1 MSGKKKDPNVLE
13 VTERPEVSKERLVA
27 EEAFRSS
34 TLNANTGR
42 QFVASIVGE
51 LTLMDSI
58 AVFREIQNKVVAN
71 NNTKPLEHL
80 LTSQAL
86 ALNCIFNSL
95 AIRAKENIGHYPEAV
110 ERYMKLALKAQAQCR
125 STIEAINE
133 IKNPS
138 SATFVRQ
145 ANIGNAVQ
153 VNNGANNATSTHAGA
168 HARMG
173 KTPTEPNKL
182 LAADQPA
189 TLPTFTGGVINDL
202 DSRKAAAA
210 V

>member
-27 EEAFRSS
+27 ELAFSTYATNALTTQAFTDNFGELDMQECIGVMKERQAKIRGGNLTSLENMLTAQAI
-34 TLNANTGR
+34 TLNAL
-42 QFVASIVGE
+42 F
-51 LTLMDSI
+51 
-58 AVFREIQNKVVAN
+58 NKLAQRSGLN
-71 NNTKPLEHL
+71 MGEHL
-80 LTSQAL
+80 GAADT
-86 ALNCIFNSL
+86 
-95 AIRAKENIGHYPEAV
+95 
-110 ERYMKLALKAQAQCR
+110 YMRLALKAQSQCR

-138 SATFVRQ
+138 SAPTFVKQ

-153 VNNGANNATSTHAGA
+153 VNNGRQNRTSTHAGA
-168 HARMG
+168 HTRTE

-189 TLPTFTGGVINDL
+189 TLSTLTGGMSNDL
-202 DSRKAAAA
+202 DSRKATAA

>member
-1 MSGKKKDPNVLE
+1 MSEKAQVSNVLQ
-13 VTERPEVSKERLVA
+13 VVEREGVPKERLVA
-27 EEAFRSS
+27 EVAFRAS

-42 QFVASIVGE
+42 QFAASIVGE

-58 AVFREIQNKVVAN
+58 AVFREIQTKVVTDN
-71 NNTKPLEHL
+71 DIKPLENL

-86 ALNCIFNSL
+86 ALNSIFNSL
-95 AIRAKENIGHYPEAV
+95 AVRAKDNIGHYPETV

-125 STIEAINE
+125 ATIEAINE

-153 VNNGANNATSTHAGA
+153 VNNGANSTHAGA
-168 HARMG
+168 HTRTG

-189 TLPTFTGGVINDL
+189 TLSTLTGGVINDL
-202 DSRKAAAA
+202 DSRKATAA

>member
-1 MSGKKKDPNVLE
+1 MSKPKANTIIAEATSEKSMARV
-13 VTERPEVSKERLVA
+13 VA
-27 EEAFRSS
+27 EVALSSYATNGLTTQAFTDKFGDLDIQEVIGVMKGRQAQVRSGDLS
-34 TLNANTGR
+34 LLENMLTAQAITLNAL
-42 QFVASIVGE
+42 F
-51 LTLMDSI
+51 
-58 AVFREIQNKVVAN
+58 NKLAQRSGLN
-71 NNTKPLEHL
+71 MGEHL
-80 LTSQAL
+80 GAADT
-86 ALNCIFNSL
+86 
-95 AIRAKENIGHYPEAV
+95 
-110 ERYMKLALKAQAQCR
+110 YMRLALKAQSQCR

-138 SATFVRQ
+138 SAPTFVKQ

-153 VNNGANNATSTHAGA
+153 VNNGQQNLTSTHAGA
-168 HARMG
+168 RTG
-173 KTPTEPNKL
+173 KKQTEPNKL

>member
-1 MSGKKKDPNVLE
+1 MSGKNKDPNVLE

-27 EEAFRSS
+27 ELAFKAS

-42 QFVASIVGE
+42 QFAASIVGE

-58 AVFREIQNKVVAN
+58 AVFREIQNKVVVN
-71 NNTKPLEHL
+71 NNNKPLEHL

-86 ALNCIFNSL
+86 ALNSIFNSL
-95 AIRAKENIGHYPEAV
+95 AIRAKDNIGHYPETV

-133 IKNPS
+133 IKNPA
-138 SATFVRQ
+138 SATFVKQ

-153 VNNGANNATSTHAGA
+153 VNNGEAGAVRTQA
-168 HARMG
+168 HAR
-173 KTPTEPNKL
+173 TEESQTEPNKL
-182 LAADQPA
+182 LAADKAA
-189 TLPTFTGGVINDL
+189 TLSTFTGGVSNDL
-202 DSRKAAAA
+202 DSRKAEATS
-210 V
+210 

>member
-1 MSGKKKDPNVLE
+1 MSKPKANTIIAEATSEKSMARV
-13 VTERPEVSKERLVA
+13 VA
-27 EEAFRSS
+27 EVALSSYATNGLTTQAFTDKFGDLDIQEVIGVMKGRQAQVRSGDLS
-34 TLNANTGR
+34 LLENMLTAQVFTLNAL
-42 QFVASIVGE
+42 F
-51 LTLMDSI
+51 
-58 AVFREIQNKVVAN
+58 NKLAQRSGLN
-71 NNTKPLEHL
+71 MGEHL
-80 LTSQAL
+80 GAADT
-86 ALNCIFNSL
+86 
-95 AIRAKENIGHYPEAV
+95 
-110 ERYMKLALKAQAQCR
+110 YMRLALKAQAQCR

-153 VNNGANNATSTHAGA
+153 VNNGQNLSSTHAGA
-168 HARMG
+168 RME
-173 KTPTEPNKL
+173 KNQTEPNKL

-189 TLPTFTGGVINDL
+189 TLSTLTGDMNNDL

>member
-1 MSGKKKDPNVLE
+1 MSKPKANTITVEAASEKSMA
-13 VTERPEVSKERLVA
+13 RAVA
-27 EEAFRSS
+27 EVALSSYATNGLTTQAFTDKFGDLDIQEVIGVMKGRQAQVRSGDLS
-34 TLNANTGR
+34 LLENMLTAQVFTLNAL
-42 QFVASIVGE
+42 F
-51 LTLMDSI
+51 
-58 AVFREIQNKVVAN
+58 NKLAQRSGLN
-71 NNTKPLEHL
+71 MGEHL
-80 LTSQAL
+80 GAADT
-86 ALNCIFNSL
+86 
-95 AIRAKENIGHYPEAV
+95 
-110 ERYMKLALKAQAQCR
+110 YMRLALKAQSQCR

-153 VNNGANNATSTHAGA
+153 VNNGKPNLTSTHAGA
-168 HARMG
+168 RTG
-173 KTPTEPNKL
+173 KKQTEPNKL

>member
-1 MSGKKKDPNVLE
+1 MSKPKANTLAVDESSEKSLARVVAE
-13 VTERPEVSKERLVA
+13 VAFSTYATNALTTQAFTDNFGELDMQECIGVMKERQAKIRGGNLTSLENMLTA
-27 EEAFRSS
+27 QAI
-34 TLNANTGR
+34 TLNAL
-42 QFVASIVGE
+42 F
-51 LTLMDSI
+51 
-58 AVFREIQNKVVAN
+58 NKLAQRSGLN
-71 NNTKPLEHL
+71 MGEHL
-80 LTSQAL
+80 
-86 ALNCIFNSL
+86 
-95 AIRAKENIGHYPEAV
+95 GAV
-110 ERYMKLALKAQAQCR
+110 DTYMRLALKAQSQCR

-138 SATFVRQ
+138 SAPTFVKQ

-153 VNNGANNATSTHAGA
+153 VNNGQNLSSTHAGA
-168 HARMG
+168 RTG
-173 KTPTEPNKL
+173 KTQTEPNKL

>member
-1 MSGKKKDPNVLE
+1 MSGKNKAPNVLE
-13 VTERPEVSKERLVA
+13 VTERPDVSKERLVA
-27 EEAFRSS
+27 EAAFRAS

-42 QFVASIVGE
+42 QFAASIVGE

-58 AVFREIQNKVVAN
+58 AVFREIQKKVVDN
-71 NNTKPLEHL
+71 NNIGPLEHL

-86 ALNCIFNSL
+86 ALNSIFNSL

-138 SATFVRQ
+138 SATFVKQ

-153 VNNGANNATSTHAGA
+153 VNNGQQNRSSTHA
-168 HARMG
+168 HARME
-173 KTPTEPNKL
+173 KNQTEPNKL

-189 TLPTFTGGVINDL
+189 TLSTLTGDMNNDL

>member
-1 MSGKKKDPNVLE
+1 MSGKNKAPNVLE

-27 EEAFRSS
+27 ELAFKAS

-42 QFVASIVGE
+42 QFAASIVGE

-58 AVFREIQNKVVAN
+58 AVFREIQNKVVVN

-86 ALNCIFNSL
+86 ALNSIFNSL
-95 AIRAKENIGHYPEAV
+95 AIRAKENIGHYPETV
-110 ERYMKLALKAQAQCR
+110 ERYMKLALKAQSQCR

-133 IKNPS
+133 IKNQS
-138 SATFVRQ
+138 SAPTFVKQ

-153 VNNGANNATSTHAGA
+153 VNNGQQNLTSTHAGA
-168 HARMG
+168 RTG
-173 KTPTEPNKL
+173 KTQTEPNKL

-202 DSRKAAAA
+202 DSRKASAAG
-210 V
+210 

>member
-1 MSGKKKDPNVLE
+1 MK
-13 VTERPEVSKERLVA
+13 TEEKRKADCLQVMEQKEKSREQQVA
-27 EEAFRSS
+27 EISLNPI
-34 TLNANTGR
+34 TLNTNTARVFSSGV
-42 QFVASIVGE
+42 FGE
-51 LTLMDSI
+51 LAITESI
-58 AVFREIQNKVVAN
+58 EVVRKMTDAVVQGSNLNE
-71 NNTKPLEHL
+71 LEEL
-80 LTSQAL
+80 LTTQAVALNGIFNYL
-86 ALNCIFNSL
+86 AL
-95 AIRAKENIGHYPEAV
+95 RAHTNIGHYPETV
-110 ERYMKLALKAQAQCR
+110 EKYMKLALKAQSQCR

-153 VNNGANNATSTHAGA
+153 VNNGKPNLTSTHAGA
-168 HARMG
+168 RTG
-173 KTPTEPNKL
+173 KKQTEPNKL

>member
-1 MSGKKKDPNVLE
+1 MK
-13 VTERPEVSKERLVA
+13 TEEKRKADCLQVMEQEQKSREQQVA
-27 EEAFRSS
+27 EISLNPI
-34 TLNANTGR
+34 TLNTNTARVFSSGV
-42 QFVASIVGE
+42 FGE
-51 LTLMDSI
+51 LAITESI
-58 AVFREIQNKVVAN
+58 EVVRKMTDAVVQGSNLNE
-71 NNTKPLEHL
+71 LEEL
-80 LTSQAL
+80 LTTQAVALNGIFNYL
-86 ALNCIFNSL
+86 AL
-95 AIRAKENIGHYPEAV
+95 RAHTNIGHYPETV
-110 ERYMKLALKAQAQCR
+110 ERYMKLALKAQSQCR

-153 VNNGANNATSTHAGA
+153 VNNGKPNLTSTHAGA
-168 HARMG
+168 RTG
-173 KTPTEPNKL
+173 EKQTEPNKL

-189 TLPTFTGGVINDL
+189 TLPTLTGGVINDL

>member
-1 MSGKKKDPNVLE
+1 MSQPKANTITVEASSEKSMA
-13 VTERPEVSKERLVA
+13 RAVA
-27 EEAFRSS
+27 EVALSSYATNGLTTQAFTDKFGDLDIQEVIGVMKGRQAQVRSGDLELLENMLTAQVF
-34 TLNANTGR
+34 TLNAL
-42 QFVASIVGE
+42 F
-51 LTLMDSI
+51 
-58 AVFREIQNKVVAN
+58 NKLAQRSGLN
-71 NNTKPLEHL
+71 MGEHL
-80 LTSQAL
+80 GAADT
-86 ALNCIFNSL
+86 
-95 AIRAKENIGHYPEAV
+95 
-110 ERYMKLALKAQAQCR
+110 YMRLALKAQSQCR

-153 VNNGANNATSTHAGA
+153 VNNGANNPTSTHAGA
-168 HARMG
+168 HARME

-189 TLPTFTGGVINDL
+189 TLSTFTGGMSNDL

>member
-1 MSGKKKDPNVLE
+1 MSQPKANTLAVDGSSEKSMARIRAE
-13 VTERPEVSKERLVA
+13 VAFSTYATNALTTQLFTDNFGELDMQECIGVMKERQAKIRGGNLTSLENMLTAQAV
-27 EEAFRSS
+27 
-34 TLNANTGR
+34 TLNAL
-42 QFVASIVGE
+42 F
-51 LTLMDSI
+51 
-58 AVFREIQNKVVAN
+58 NKLAQRSGVN
-71 NNTKPLEHL
+71 MGEHL
-80 LTSQAL
+80 GAADT
-86 ALNCIFNSL
+86 
-95 AIRAKENIGHYPEAV
+95 
-110 ERYMKLALKAQAQCR
+110 YMRLALKAQSQCR

-138 SATFVRQ
+138 SAPTFVKQ

-153 VNNGANNATSTHAGA
+153 VNNGANNPTSTHAGA

-202 DSRKAAAA
+202 DSRKATAT